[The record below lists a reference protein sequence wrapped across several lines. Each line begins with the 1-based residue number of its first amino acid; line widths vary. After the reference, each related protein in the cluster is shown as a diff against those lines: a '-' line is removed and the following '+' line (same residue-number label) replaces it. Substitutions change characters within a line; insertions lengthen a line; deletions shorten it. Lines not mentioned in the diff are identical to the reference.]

1 MWNTLGPKMIDILVQ
16 KGSKEIYPLT
26 MVQKTNSLGDSLLH
40 HTLEFSQNGEKCDW
54 EWLVYNKELDSVLFL
69 LQIIEKW
76 VWERLASKWELQWLE
91 LSW

>member
-40 HTLEFSQNGEKCDW
+40 HTLEFSQNGEKCDR
-54 EWLVYNKELDSVLFL
+54 E
-69 LQIIEKW
+69 
-76 VWERLASKWELQWLE
+76 
-91 LSW
+91 